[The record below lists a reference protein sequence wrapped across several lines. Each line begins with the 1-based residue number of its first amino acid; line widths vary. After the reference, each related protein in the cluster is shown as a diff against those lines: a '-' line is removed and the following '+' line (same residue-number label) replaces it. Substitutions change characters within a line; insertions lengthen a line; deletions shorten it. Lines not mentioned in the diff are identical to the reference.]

1 MGRRTRRRPSI
12 GQKVDRVVESAKG
25 TASKISD
32 QCSRP
37 QAELRKLQRVHP
49 SAEELK
55 NGMINKIL
63 QVDDG
68 VQSFVRTKALGLMD
82 DGSMLPQGKALGTV
96 REMLGGTVFTQ
107 RPGAKQHCIRM
118 EDSAAGVGAT
128 IAARALQTG
137 AVTGAGIG
145 LMNLGGMVFGGEA
158 DQQEGDSCHSIDKA
172 YALKLGGQPYSR
184 LAWGLSLA

>member
-32 QCSRP
+32 QVQQTTSRATEAAKSAP
-37 QAELRKLQRVHP
+37 QR
-49 SAEELK
+49 AEELK

-82 DGSMLPQGKALGTV
+82 DGSVLPNGQYMGTV
-96 REMLGGTVFTQ
+96 REMLGGTVFGQ
-107 RPGAKQHCIRM
+107 RPGGPSNTAYAM
-118 EDSAAGVGAT
+118 EDSKMGVAATVAG
-128 IAARALQTG
+128 RALQTG
-137 AVTGAGIG
+137 AVTAAGIG

-158 DQQEGDSCHSIDKA
+158 DQQER
-172 YALKLGGQPYSR
+172 GQLPLY
-184 LAWGLSLA
+184 